1 MNNFYSICKPTM
13 SPRALKEVVL
23 RFNLLCGRKM
33 YEDIWEAHIS
43 KTNCTICF
51 WNRMLFLGSTTY
63 DVHRSIKNNQTPP
76 SKEQIQAFE
85 DYLNSVRRPS

>member
-1 MNNFYSICKPTM
+1 MRIFGKHIF
-13 SPRALKEVVL
+13 PRQIVL
-23 RFNLLCGRKM
+23 FAFG
-33 YEDIWEAHIS
+33 
-43 KTNCTICF
+43 
-51 WNRMLFLGSTTY
+51 MLFLGSTTY